1 MIDSKSES
9 LPILSCHNL
18 QKSFGG
24 VRALDLPGDGPFF
37 KPGRVTAL
45 LGSNGAGK
53 TTLFHLL
60 TGQLR
65 PDTGEVRLGEKRID
79 GLAPWHIS
87 RLGIGRL
94 FQDVRVFEKL
104 TVLENVLV
112 AFPHQK
118 GENPLLSIF
127 ARGAVNRQEFSNTT
141 DAERLLKFVGLDD
154 YAAAPAKSLSYGQQ
168 KLVAIARLLAAGA
181 KVLLLDEPAAGV
193 NPQMIESLLDLV
205 RRLAD
210 QSHTIVLV
218 EHNME
223 VVETL
228 ADYVYFLHEGHL
240 IAQGLPQ
247 EVLSDSQIRAAY
259 LGLA

>member
-1 MIDSKSES
+1 MKESMSES
-9 LPILSCHNL
+9 PHILSCHDL

-24 VRALDLPGDGPFF
+24 VRALDLPGDAPIFE
-37 KPGRVTAL
+37 PGRVTAL

-65 PDTGEVRLGEKRID
+65 PDVGEVRLGKKRID
-79 GLAPWHIS
+79 GLAPWHIA

-94 FQDVRVFEKL
+94 FQDVRIFEKL
-104 TVLENVLV
+104 TALENVMV
-112 AFPHQK
+112 AFPQQK
-118 GENPLLSIF
+118 GENPLLSVL
-127 ARGAVNRQEFSNTT
+127 ARRAVNRQEFANTKE
-141 DAERLLKFVGLDD
+141 AQRLLDFVGLGD
-154 YAAAPAKSLSYGQQ
+154 YAAAPAESLSYGQQ
-168 KLVAIARLLAAGA
+168 KLAGIARLLAAGA

-193 NPQMIESLLDLV
+193 NPQMIENLLALI

-210 QSHTIVLV
+210 ESHTVVLV

-223 VVETL
+223 VVEAL
-228 ADYVYFLHEGHL
+228 ADYVYFLHEGRL
-240 IAQGLPQ
+240 IAQGLSQ
-247 EVLSDSQIRAAY
+247 EVLANTQIRDVY